1 MDIEKIIGTIDGNP
15 YELYSLRCFLNEL
28 IEAEQGN
35 DNPYITK
42 HCKF

>member
-28 IEAEQGN
+28 IEAGVDLSKN
-35 DNPYITK
+35 DYNLHPN
-42 HCKF
+42 